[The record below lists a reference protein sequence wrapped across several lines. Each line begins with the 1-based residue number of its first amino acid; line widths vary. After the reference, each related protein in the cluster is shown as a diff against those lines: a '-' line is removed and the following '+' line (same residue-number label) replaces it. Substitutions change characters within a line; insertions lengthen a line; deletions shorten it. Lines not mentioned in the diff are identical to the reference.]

1 MKIAAASSLTKIL
14 VPVAVVAA
22 SVGGYMAVTGQF
34 AGTRPAATAVETIIP
49 LTIASA
55 NGKHVFTVELAKT
68 AAAQEAGLMYRT
80 DLTPNGG
87 MLFWPYPP
95 EGGAPR
101 LATFWMKNTPS
112 ALDIV
117 FLRADHSIA
126 HIAENAVPF
135 SEAQIS
141 SIEPAATVLEIP
153 GGRAADLGI
162 AEGDKVSWPGMK

>member
-1 MKIAAASSLTKIL
+1 MKIAAASGLTKIL

-22 SVGGYMAVTGQF
+22 GVGGYMAVTGRF
-34 AGTRPAATAVETIIP
+34 AGTTPAATAVETIP

-55 NGKHVFTVELAKT
+55 NGAHVFIVELAKT

-80 DLTPNGG
+80 DLKPNGG

-95 EGGAPR
+95 DGGAPR

-135 SEAQIS
+135 SEAQIPS
-141 SIEPAATVLEIP
+141 VEPAAAVLEIP

>member
-1 MKIAAASSLTKIL
+1 MKIAATGLAARIL
-14 VPVAVVAA
+14 VPIAVVGAGA
-22 SVGGYMAVTGQF
+22 TGYMAVTGRL
-34 AGTRPAATAVETIIP
+34 AGKAPAATAAQTIP
-49 LTIASA
+49 LTIVSA
-55 NGKHVFTVELAKT
+55 NGSHVFTVERAAT

-80 DLTPNGG
+80 DLKPNGG

-95 EGGAPR
+95 DGSMPR

-112 ALDIV
+112 ALDII

-135 SEAQIS
+135 SETMIPS
-141 SIEPAATVLEIP
+141 VEPAAAVLEIP

-162 AEGDKVSWPGMK
+162 AEGDKVSWPGAK

>member
-1 MKIAAASSLTKIL
+1 MKTAAASGLTKIL
-14 VPVAVVAA
+14 VPIAVVAA
-22 SVGGYMAVTGQF
+22 GVGGYMAVTGRF
-34 AGTRPAATAVETIIP
+34 AGTKAAATAVETIP

-55 NGKHVFTVELAKT
+55 NGAHVFIVELAQT

-80 DLTPNGG
+80 DLKPNGG

-135 SEAQIS
+135 SEAQIPS
-141 SIEPAATVLEIP
+141 VEPAAAVLEIP
-153 GGRAADLGI
+153 GGRAAELGI